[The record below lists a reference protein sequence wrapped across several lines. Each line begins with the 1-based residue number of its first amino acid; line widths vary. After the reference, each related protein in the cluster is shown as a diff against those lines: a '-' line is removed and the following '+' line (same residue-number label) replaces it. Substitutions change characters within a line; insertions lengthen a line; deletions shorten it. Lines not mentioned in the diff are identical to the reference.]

1 MEEWETSVWEKQI
14 LHCGL
19 QIVVFCNLT
28 KDVWWLSSVNALQHA
43 SKSFFMWCKIT
54 CVCVYVSHVLEIVFP
69 HYKF

>member
-28 KDVWWLSSVNALQHA
+28 KDVWWLSSVNAL
-43 SKSFFMWCKIT
+43 
-54 CVCVYVSHVLEIVFP
+54 
-69 HYKF
+69 